1 MEGRISHLYLNL
13 NTDICLPG
21 LLKPSIT
28 GKFFART
35 NDYVK
40 VDYNIPIEIS
50 KQLLLFAYADVREF
64 NQSVYKRTYLSEKYD
79 LLSNGYVDWINN
91 RIEEIGRVEIY
102 SSILKTIFCLQI
114 NSAWKMATVSM
125 LSFKSSTEEANIP
138 CLVRQTLS

>member
-1 MEGRISHLYLNL
+1 M
-13 NTDICLPG
+13 
-21 LLKPSIT
+21 KPSIT

-91 RIEEIGRVEIY
+91 RIEEIGGVDIY
-102 SSILKTIFCLQI
+102 SSILKT
-114 NSAWKMATVSM
+114 
-125 LSFKSSTEEANIP
+125 
-138 CLVRQTLS
+138 

>member
-1 MEGRISHLYLNL
+1 M
-13 NTDICLPG
+13 
-21 LLKPSIT
+21 
-28 GKFFART
+28 
-35 NDYVK
+35 
-40 VDYNIPIEIS
+40 DYNIPIEIS